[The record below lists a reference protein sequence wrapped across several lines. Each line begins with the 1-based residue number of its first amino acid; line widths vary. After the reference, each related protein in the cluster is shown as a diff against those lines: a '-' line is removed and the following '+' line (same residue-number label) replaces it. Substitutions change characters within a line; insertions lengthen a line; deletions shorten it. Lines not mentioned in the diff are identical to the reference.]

1 MTRPIQTFTISP
13 AQYADL
19 EKQAQNAGVP
29 VVGDSGS
36 ASKFGVQ
43 IQWNYADPNL
53 HIQVLHVPFF
63 MSADTVEAKI
73 ADLVQSVS
81 A

>member
-1 MTRPIQTFTISP
+1 MTCPIQQFTITP
-13 AQYADL
+13 EQYAKL
-19 EKQAQNAGVP
+19 QTEAQNAGVP

-36 ASKFGVQ
+36 ASKYGVQ
-43 IQWNYADPNL
+43 VQWNYADPEL

-73 ADLVQSVS
+73 VTLVNAVKV
-81 A
+81 